1 MNNQKNTQLG
11 KKILYSL
18 VIAMSV
24 LVLLL
29 NTAGIVGLWMAGVP
43 LSNAAVAA
51 LKVVENSAK
60 AIQKS
65 TGRVDDALAKLQGK
79 VTDITDATQ
88 QISKNVSDKGLV
100 LTLLP
105 EEKEQQIT
113 KQAGSLRDTFNEIKG
128 SVTTGLDLYRSIDAM
143 PFINL
148 PGLST
153 DQMNKIE
160 SSVAETQS
168 QAETLRSE
176 VAAFRSGASEK
187 VDKVEAA
194 ASKLNEKIQSARDE
208 VAKVNSKLTKL
219 EEFSIR
225 MQKKIPGI
233 FITISVILTLIFA
246 FVIWTQVEMVKK
258 YLAYWRL
265 LSQDEKPALP
275 VENPADK

>member
-1 MNNQKNTQLG
+1 MDNKKNLHLG

-29 NTAGIVGLWMAGVP
+29 NTAGIIGLWAVGFP
-43 LSNAAVAA
+43 LSTAAVAA
-51 LKVVENSAK
+51 LKVVENSAI

-65 TGRVDDALAKLQGK
+65 TGKVDDALAKLQGK
-79 VTDITDATQ
+79 VKDITDATQ
-88 QISKNVSDKGLV
+88 QISKNVSNKGLI

-113 KQAGSLRDTFNEIKG
+113 DHIGSLRDTFNEIKG
-128 SVTTGLDLYRSIDAM
+128 SVTTGLDLYRSVDAM
-143 PFINL
+143 PLINL
-148 PGLST
+148 PSLNK

-160 SSVAETQS
+160 SSVTETQS

-187 VDKVEAA
+187 VDKVDAA
-194 ASKLNEKIQSARDE
+194 ASKLNEKIQAARDE

-219 EEFSIR
+219 EEFSVR

-233 FITISVILTLIFA
+233 FITISMILSLIFA
-246 FVIWTQVEMVKK
+246 FVIWTQVEMIKQ
-258 YLAYWRL
+258 YLAHWRL
-265 LSQDEKPALP
+265 LSQDEKPTLP
-275 VENPADK
+275 AEEPANK